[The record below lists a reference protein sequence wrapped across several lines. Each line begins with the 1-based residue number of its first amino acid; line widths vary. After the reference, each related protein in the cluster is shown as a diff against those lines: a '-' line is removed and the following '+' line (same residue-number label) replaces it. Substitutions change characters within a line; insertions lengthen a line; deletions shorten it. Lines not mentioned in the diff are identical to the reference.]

1 MHDRTHC
8 AGLTIP
14 NHKVNVLLQLPF
26 NLITALVDVL
36 FFEKSSSFVIP
47 VALTQ
52 VMFYVKDSCRPFF
65 RYKQGTGFTGYGF
78 KVTSVETK

>member
-8 AGLTIP
+8 AELTIP

-26 NLITALVDVL
+26 NLITALVDIL
-36 FFEKSSSFVIP
+36 FLKSQAALLP

-52 VMFYVKDSCRPFF
+52 VAFYVKDSCCPFF